1 MRKGI
6 DLITQTHIK
15 RVACG
20 IWKCKGCKT
29 TFAGGAYEFAT
40 SVATTAKVTMNRLK
54 KLKEELTNP
63 VKEEPEQ
70 KKKDKKEKKA
80 KRA

>member
-1 MRKGI
+1 
-6 DLITQTHIK
+6 
-15 RVACG
+15 
-20 IWKCKGCKT
+20 
-29 TFAGGAYEFAT
+29 
-40 SVATTAKVTMNRLK
+40 MNRLK

-70 KKKDKKEKKA
+70 KKKEKKEKKA